1 MRTSLILTAVIVLLA
16 AGLGRIQEKRI
27 RETRGDIGRL
37 EAEAAELGITER
49 HSGRIATT
57 KARDRGHPSR
67 DIPGLAAA
75 LKDAMRMDLK
85 ERWKNGRETL
95 IARIED
101 LDRAGF
107 EELLGLL
114 GSGADAS
121 TKDVKVLIE
130 LVIYN
135 YAMLHHQA
143 GLDFLV
149 SHPEMFK
156 EVSGS
161 RKVLVGTALHSWR
174 ENPEAALR
182 WYRENCERMPE
193 LKDAGIKFPLV
204 INFAYQ
210 NPRAAF
216 AVMEELGLGPEV
228 APRIFS
234 SAGLEHRREALDGFR
249 NYVGGIEDP
258 KERQDLWEKGLKSVG
273 AAVSYRDF
281 DSGRQWFDAAEFS
294 PEDRKILAAN
304 LTVSNL
310 KPAEAEKWIS
320 WIAEN
325 AGDQSAGPIRGIVRY
340 WTMQD
345 FAAASEWLAALP
357 AGDPSREPSIAA
369 YAETVSSY
377 HPETAAR
384 WAEKLPPGDARNA
397 TLRAVYESWP
407 RNDDAS
413 KAAAEAFGAEH
424 GIE

>member
-27 RETRGDIGRL
+27 RETRRDIGRL
-37 EAEAAELGITER
+37 EAEAAELGIPGKSSNRRT
-49 HSGRIATT
+49 TT
-57 KARDRGHPSR
+57 KTRDRGVSSR
-67 DIPGLAAA
+67 DIAGLATA
-75 LKDAMRMDLK
+75 LKEALRLDPK

-121 TKDVKVLIE
+121 TRDVKGLIE
-130 LVIYN
+130 LVIYK

-149 SHPEMFK
+149 SHPEMF
-156 EVSGS
+156 EEGSGF
-161 RKVLVGTALHSWR
+161 RKDLVRSALHRWR

-193 LKDAGIKFPLV
+193 LDAGIKFPLV
-204 INFAYQ
+204 TNFAYQ
-210 NPRAAF
+210 NPHAAF
-216 AVMEELGLGPEV
+216 GVLEELGLGPE
-228 APRIFS
+228 AAMGIFVS
-234 SAGLEHRREALDGFR
+234 SGLEHRREALDGFR
-249 NYVGGIEDP
+249 KYAERIDDP
-258 KERQDLWEKGLKSVG
+258 KERQELWEKGLKSVG
-273 AAVSYRDF
+273 MSVSHSDF
-281 DSGRQWFDAAEFS
+281 DSARRWIDTADLS
-294 PEDRKILAAN
+294 PEDRKVLAAN

-325 AGDQSAGPIRGIVRY
+325 AGDQSAGPIRKIVSD
-340 WTMQD
+340 WTTQD
-345 FAAASEWLAALP
+345 FPAASEWLAALP
-357 AGDPSREPSIAA
+357 AEDPAKEASIAA
-369 YAETVSSY
+369 YAEIVSSY

-384 WAEKLPPGDARNA
+384 WAEQLPPGDARNA
-397 TLRAVYESWP
+397 TLRAVYERWP
-407 RNDDAS
+407 RKDDAS
-413 KAAAEAFGAEH
+413 KAAAEVFGEAH

>member
-27 RETRGDIGRL
+27 RETRRDIGRL
-37 EAEAAELGITER
+37 EAEAAELGITEK
-49 HSGRIATT
+49 HSGRKATT
-57 KARDRGHPSR
+57 KARDRGNPSR

-75 LKDAMRMDLK
+75 LKDAMRLDLK

-95 IARIED
+95 ISRIED

-114 GSGADAS
+114 GGGADAS
-121 TKDVKVLIE
+121 SKDVKGLIE
-130 LVIYN
+130 LVVYN
-135 YAMLHHQA
+135 YAMLHPQA

-149 SHPEMFK
+149 SHAEMF
-156 EVSGS
+156 EEGSGS
-161 RKVLVGTALHSWR
+161 KKDLVRTALHRWR

-182 WYRENCERMPE
+182 WYRANRGRMPE
-193 LKDAGIKFPLV
+193 LEEAGMQFPLV
-204 INFAYQ
+204 TNFAYQ

-216 AVMEELGLGPEV
+216 AVLEELGLGQE
-228 APRIFS
+228 AAMGIFVS
-234 SAGLEHRREALDGFR
+234 SGLEHRREALDGFR
-249 NYVGGIEDP
+249 KYAERVEDP
-258 KERQDLWEKGLKSVG
+258 KERQELWEKGLKMVG
-273 AAVSYRDF
+273 AVVSYRDF
-281 DSGRQWFDAAEFS
+281 DSARQWFDAADFS
-294 PEDRKILAAN
+294 PEDRKVLAAN

-345 FAAASEWLAALP
+345 FAATSEWLTALP